1 MTGDQPGRGQV
12 GQTQPL
18 DLWPTEPS
26 TPPGSA
32 SDVAQLNGIALR
44 FFRSRLANSWVP
56 HYLERR
62 GFGSA
67 IQQRWQTGYAPAEWD
82 ALTSYLRALRFP
94 DPLIEAAGL
103 ARSSQRGTLIDTFR
117 DRAMLPIRSADGTV
131 AAFIGR
137 APEDAGPEVPKYVN
151 SPHTYLYRKGDML
164 FGLWEARQAMAAGA
178 RPVIVEG
185 PFDAIAVTTAC
196 AERYAGVA
204 PCGTALTSEQVK
216 TLSQVADLGRTGVL
230 VAFDSDAPG
239 RRAAIRAYHLL
250 TSYTDKVSAI
260 VLSAGQDP
268 AQVFTEHGPGA
279 LSEIAIHPHPLADL
293 VTDAIVDRWSRWLEY
308 PEGQINALR
317 ATAPVIAA
325 MPVLHVARQVARLA
339 HRLGLD
345 YATVTEAVTDALPQV
360 IVGKATTSPGERS
373 AGIPYEAAAVAG
385 CDVPGE
391 PAQAL
396 SHALTAAPGRA
407 PPGPARD
414 DRTPL
419 PARRVHG
426 H

>member
-1 MTGDQPGRGQV
+1 MTGGQPGRGQV
-12 GQTQPL
+12 GQGRPL
-18 DLWPTEPS
+18 ALWPTEPS
-26 TPPGSA
+26 TPPGLA
-32 SDVAQLNGIALR
+32 SDVAQLNEIALR
-44 FFRSRLANSWVP
+44 FFRSRLDNSWVP
-56 HYLERR
+56 HHLERR

-67 IQQRWQTGYAPAEWD
+67 IQQEWQAGYAPAGWD
-82 ALTSYLRALRFP
+82 ALTSYLRALHFL

-103 ARSSQRGTLIDTFR
+103 ARRSQRGTLIDTFR

-137 APEDAGPEVPKYVN
+137 APADAGPEVPKYVN
-151 SPHTYLYRKGDML
+151 SPRTCLYRKGDML

-185 PFDAIAVTTAC
+185 PFDAIAMTTAC
-196 AERYAGVA
+196 TGRWAGVA
-204 PCGTALTSEQVK
+204 PCGTALTAEQVR
-216 TLSQVADLGRTGVL
+216 TLSRVADLGSTGVML
-230 VAFDSDAPG
+230 AFDSDTAG

-250 TSYTDKVSAI
+250 IPYTHEVSTM
-260 VLSAGQDP
+260 VLPADQDP
-268 AQVFTEHGPGA
+268 AQVFTERGPRA
-279 LSEIAIHPHPLADL
+279 LAGIATDTHPLADL
-293 VTDAIVDRWSRWLEY
+293 VTDAMVDKWSRWLEY

-325 MPVLHVARQVARLA
+325 MLVPHVARQVARLA

-345 YATVTEAVTDALPQV
+345 HATVTEAVTDVLPEV
-360 IVGKATTSPGERS
+360 IAKSGTTSPGVR
-373 AGIPYEAAAVAG
+373 AAASPYRATAVAE
-385 CDVPGE
+385 CDVPGG

-396 SHALTAAPGRA
+396 SHALTAAQGRA

-419 PARRVHG
+419 PGRRIHR

>member
-1 MTGDQPGRGQV
+1 MTGDQPGREQV
-12 GQTQPL
+12 GQTQPSI
-18 DLWPTEPS
+18 LWPTEPP
-26 TPPGSA
+26 TPPGLA
-32 SDVAQLNGIALR
+32 ADVAQLNEIALR
-44 FFRSRLANSWVP
+44 FFRSRLVNSWVP
-56 HYLERR
+56 NHLDRR
-62 GFGSA
+62 GFGPA
-67 IQQRWQTGYAPAEWD
+67 IQQQWQAGYAPAEWD

-103 ARSSQRGTLIDTFR
+103 ARRSQRGTLIDIFR

-137 APEDAGPEVPKYVN
+137 TPEEVGPEVPKYVN
-151 SPHTYLYRKGDML
+151 SPHTCLYRKGDML
-164 FGLWEARQAMAAGA
+164 FGLWEAHQVMAAGA

-204 PCGTALTSEQVK
+204 PCGTALTAEQVK
-216 TLSQVADLGRTGVL
+216 TLSQVADLGSTGVM

-239 RRAAIRAYHLL
+239 RRAAIHAYHLL
-250 TSYTDKVSAI
+250 TPYAHEVSVMA
-260 VLSAGQDP
+260 LPACQDP
-268 AQVFTEHGPGA
+268 AQVFSEHGPSA
-279 LSEIAIHPHPLADL
+279 LAETATHAHPLADL

-345 YATVTEAVTDALPQV
+345 HAIVTEAVTDALPQV
-360 IVGKATTSPGERS
+360 IARTATGSPGARS
-373 AGIPYEAAAVAG
+373 VASPYRAAAVAE
-385 CDVPGE
+385 CDVPGG
-391 PAQAL
+391 PGRAL

-419 PARRVHG
+419 PARRVYG

>member
-12 GQTQPL
+12 GQTRPL
-18 DLWPTEPS
+18 DLWPTEPP
-26 TPPGSA
+26 TPPGLVR
-32 SDVAQLNGIALR
+32 DVAQLNEIALG

-56 HYLERR
+56 HHLVRR

-67 IQQRWQTGYAPAEWD
+67 IQQQWQTGYAPAEWD

-103 ARSSQRGTLIDTFR
+103 ARRSQRGTLIDTFR
-117 DRAMLPIRSADGTV
+117 DRAILPIRSADGTV
-131 AAFIGR
+131 SAFIGR
-137 APEDAGPEVPKYVN
+137 APEDAGPQVPKYVN
-151 SPHTYLYRKGDML
+151 SPRTCLYHKGDMV

-178 RPVIVEG
+178 LPVIVEG

-196 AERYAGVA
+196 AGRYAGVA
-204 PCGTALTSEQVK
+204 PCGTALTVEQVRA
-216 TLSQVADLGRTGVL
+216 LSQMTDLASTGVM
-230 VAFDSDAPG
+230 VAFDSDAAG

-250 TSYTDKVSAI
+250 IPYTHEVSTM
-260 VLSAGQDP
+260 VLPAGQDP
-268 AQVFTEHGPGA
+268 AQIFTECGPGA
-279 LSEIAIHPHPLADL
+279 LAGSATDTHPLADL
-293 VTDAIVDRWSRWLEY
+293 VTDAMVDRWSRWLEY

-325 MPVLHVARQVARLA
+325 MPVPHVARQVARLA

-345 YATVTEAVTDALPQV
+345 HATVTEAVTDVLPEV
-360 IVGKATTSPGERS
+360 IAKTGTTSPEVR
-373 AGIPYEAAAVAG
+373 AAANQYRATAVAR
-385 CDVPGE
+385 CDVPGG

-396 SHALTAAPGRA
+396 THALTAAQGRA

-414 DRTPL
+414 DRTSL
-419 PARRVHG
+419 PARRIHR